1 MLAVQRTALPLLVF
15 LVTSAAGSTFP
26 VNCDFSRDGSEAVCI
41 GWCPLYIRKNVT
53 TLRCQHNGWRIINGT
68 LLHHF
73 AHLITLDLSFGRISQ
88 ILPDSFQR
96 MKELQHLDLSNNM
109 LSALSYDFSE
119 LPKLR
124 SLNLSGNPLTLS
136 SREPFRASSSLETL
150 DVSSCS
156 LTDLWEDSLG
166 KLSNLSELRIRNN
179 PDLQING
186 CPFVDNIKLIV
197 IDGEKEV
204 VAKLKTVCH
213 SSKPN
218 APSMEESNKT
228 LAVSKSSGDTISSK
242 RFFVYLTACIFLP
255 FLLVSLCAN

>member
-1 MLAVQRTALPLLVF
+1 MLAAQRTALPLLVF
-15 LVTSAAGSTFP
+15 LVASAAGSTFP

-41 GWCPLYIRKNVT
+41 GWCPLYISKNVT

-68 LLHHF
+68 RLHLF
-73 AHLITLDLSFGRISQ
+73 AHLISLDLSFGRISQ

-109 LSALSYDFSE
+109 LSAVSSDFSE
-119 LPKLR
+119 LPKLL
-124 SLNLSGNPLTLS
+124 SLNLSGNPLTLP
-136 SREPFRASSSLETL
+136 SREPFLDSSSLDAL

-156 LTDLWEDSLG
+156 LTDLWEHSFG
-166 KLSNLSELRIRNN
+166 KLQNLSELRIRNN
-179 PDLQING
+179 PDLEING

-204 VAKLKTVCH
+204 IAKLKTVCQYNH
-213 SSKPN
+213 SSKPH

-228 LAVSKSSGDTISSK
+228 LAVSKSSADTISSK
-242 RFFVYLTACIFLP
+242 RFFVYLTACIFLL
-255 FLLVSLCAN
+255 FLLV